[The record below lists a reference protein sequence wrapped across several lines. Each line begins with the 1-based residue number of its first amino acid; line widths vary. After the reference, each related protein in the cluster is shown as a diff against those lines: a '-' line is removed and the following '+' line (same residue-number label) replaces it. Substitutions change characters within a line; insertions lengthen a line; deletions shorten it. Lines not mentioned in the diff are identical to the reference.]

1 MVSLPY
7 ENFFTEQQIP
17 TKARPIQINPELLEY
32 CKKEINDLL
41 SKKLI
46 RPSHSPWSCVAS
58 YVQKASEIE
67 RGTPRLVINYKP
79 LNKVLQWIRYLI
91 PNKKDLIQ
99 RFYNATIFSKF
110 DMKSRFWQVQI
121 TPKDRYK
128 TTFTVP
134 FRHYEWNVMPF
145 GLKNAP
151 SEFQN
156 IMNDIFNTYTRFS
169 IVYIDDVLI
178 FSNSIEK
185 HFQHLKIFQKL
196 VRENGLVIS
205 ASKIKLFQTKIRF
218 LGFKFIKAQLNL
230 YKGQLILL
238 INFLIK

>member
-7 ENFFTEQQIP
+7 EKDFTKQKIP
-17 TKARPIQINPELLEY
+17 TKARPIQMNHELLEY

-46 RPSHSPWSCVAS
+46 RPSHSPWSCAAF
-58 YVQKASEIE
+58 YVQKDFEIE

-79 LNKVLQWIRYLI
+79 LNKVLQWIKYSI
-91 PNKKDLIQ
+91 HNKKDLIQ
-99 RFYNATIFSKF
+99 RLYNATIFLNF
-110 DMKSRFWQVQI
+110 EMKSGFWQVHI
-121 TPKDRYK
+121 TSEDKYK

-134 FRHYEWNVMPF
+134 FGHYERNIMPF

-156 IMNDIFNTYTRFS
+156 IMNDIFNNYTRFS
-169 IVYIDDVLI
+169 IAYIDDVLI
-178 FSNSIEK
+178 FSNSIEE
-185 HFQHLKIFQKL
+185 HFQHLKIFKKL

-205 ASKIKLFQTKIRF
+205 ATKIKLFQTKIRF
-218 LGFKFIKAQLNL
+218 LGFEI
-230 YKGQLILL
+230 Y
-238 INFLIK
+238 